1 MDFTTLTDFFNKNKM
16 GAKGTLCVGLAISR
30 KAKEVGLP
38 LRFESILTENH
49 GQVKVLGK
57 ANVQKILADYGISRV
72 LAEEGGRTSRGSVGL
87 SEKYVEFL
95 NKGRY
100 STGELCAIEKW
111 WIGKVNQFFAGKPL
125 LMKLDP
131 SKSMRA
137 LVRSVLDLAEK
148 RQSQNRGSTIVGT
161 VLQHLVGAKLSLLL
175 PDKPQMHG
183 ASVADAVSDRD
194 GDFVFEDVVIHV
206 TSSPGEAVTR
216 KCVKNLEDGLRPI
229 LITTY
234 KRVVLAEGLA
244 ESAGILDRIDIFDIE
259 QFIAGN
265 LYEIGGF
272 ARNGRRATAE
282 RLVKAYNNIVDA
294 CETDPSLKIQL
305 GNKQMGN
312 RE

>member
-1 MDFTTLTDFFNKNKM
+1 MKFTALSDFFRKNKM
-16 GAKGTLCVGLAISR
+16 GSRGTLCVGLTVSR
-30 KAKEVGLP
+30 KAKESGLP

-72 LAEEGGRTSRGSVGL
+72 LAEEGGRTNRGNMRL

-95 NKGRY
+95 NEGNY
-100 STGELCAIEKW
+100 SKSELCAIEKW
-111 WIGKVNQFFAGKPL
+111 WIDKVNQFFAGKPL
-125 LMKLDP
+125 VMKLDQ

-137 LVRSVLDLAEK
+137 LVRDLLSLAEK
-148 RQSQNRGSTIVGT
+148 RQAQARGSTIVGT

-175 PDKPQMHG
+175 PTAPSMHG
-183 ASVADAVSDRD
+183 ASVADVVTERG

-206 TSSPGEAVTR
+206 TSAPGEAVIR
-216 KCVKNLEDGLRPI
+216 KCIRNLEDGLRPI

-234 KRVVLAEGLA
+234 KRVILAEGLA
-244 ESAGILDRIDIFDIE
+244 ESAGILDRIDVFDIE

-265 LYEIGGF
+265 LYELGGF
-272 ARNGRRATAE
+272 AREGRGATAE
-282 RLVKAYNNIVDA
+282 RLVNAYNGIIDA

-305 GNKQMGN
+305 GNG
-312 RE
+312 